1 MNIEGYITDR
11 DFLGYTQT
19 GNAKWLF
26 VIAEKD
32 TNKAY
37 LFKNKPGC
45 SYEHIVTNAYNSGDL
60 ITVEIGMNK
69 KCTHKELVTAGEL

>member
-1 MNIEGYITDR
+1 MIIEGYITDR
-11 DFLGYTQT
+11 DFLGYTQS

-37 LFKNKPGC
+37 LFRNKPGC
-45 SYEHIVTNAYNSGDL
+45 SYEYIVTNAHNSGKL
-60 ITVEIGMNK
+60 VIVELGMNK
-69 KCTHKELVTAGEL
+69 KCTHKELIIAGEI